1 MLECGVSLGLAQ
13 SLGLFL
19 SLLTCK
25 LFTATVKTLATAD
38 IPSREGAAPLREG
51 VVLCGLAAPP
61 SFPWGA
67 PDHLS
72 RAASRP
78 FLEGWEKRAE
88 RTVEALPCAAVA
100 RRMRT
105 AGQVR
110 GALTSWHSPLPLRR
124 YPVHPGLLPSP
135 LQAAVAAVA
144 WLFAAPPEGQV
155 RRGSRSGRRRPLRAR
170 GSP

>member
-72 RAASRP
+72 PAASRP

-100 RRMRT
+100 RRMRM

-110 GALTSWHSPLPLRR
+110 GALTSWHSPVVASLCSFGL
-124 YPVHPGLLPSP
+124 HPKLGTSDSCLVFLMKWIWT
-135 LQAAVAAVA
+135 VT
-144 WLFAAPPEGQV
+144 
-155 RRGSRSGRRRPLRAR
+155 RC
-170 GSP
+170 